1 MSSSSRSSFPIMI
14 KNSQIVEQEE
24 EDLDEYLL
32 HEMGYAQELYR
43 GFSPFMSAGQL
54 APPRHAPLAS
64 FICGWFNFVGNVA
77 SGAAFS
83 SGFSTIINTAVI
95 LDGKSPL
102 STSTQMAISV
112 GITFVWAVQN
122 VLRIDQQGWLNNV
135 AGAHLAEETRA
146 ADSAAP
152 KGIVGTCLCSA
163 IVGIT
168 YLLSLLFAIPN
179 VATFIKENNNNNSS
193 INLAVATYQLAV
205 PRRGALA
212 LTILLALNLHFGGM
226 AVITVSSRIGFAM
239 ARDGVFPFSHYL
251 RYIFEPTKTPLANVF
266 LVFLIDS
273 VLLLL
278 QLVSTTAFTA
288 IIAITTLGYQI
299 SYLIPILLRCTIA
312 RHTFPVGEFNLGR
325 FGIPIA
331 IISSIWLS
339 ITSIIM
345 FFPANYPGMIN
356 LKTINYA

>member
-95 LDGKSPL
+95 LD
-102 STSTQMAISV
+102 
-112 GITFVWAVQN
+112 
-122 VLRIDQQGWLNNV
+122 

-345 FFPANYPGMIN
+345 FFPANYPI
-356 LKTINYA
+356 LIHIPDILF